1 MKNSQGKVKNF
12 IKKNAIYFVLVL
24 CVVAIGFSIVLAL
37 TNKEEENPI
46 QSNIINAVNENNV
59 SAVDTTPV
67 EEIVE
72 KDIKPTTKEITYILP
87 VANSTRIEDYSSTV
101 VFNSTLNRYSSHRA
115 VDFFAPEG
123 TLVVS
128 VADGTVESVETTLL
142 TGTTIVVNHGNGVK
156 SIYNSVLD
164 GDSVTVGQKI
174 SQGSV
179 IGEVSVSN
187 RQESKEG
194 AHLHFSMT
202 KNDQVVDPS
211 IYLTFLE
218 K

>member
-12 IKKNAIYFVLVL
+12 IKKNAIYFVLGL

-37 TNKEEENPI
+37 TNKEEENLI
-46 QSNIINAVNENNV
+46 QSNIINAVNENDV

-72 KDIKPTTKEITYILP
+72 KEIKPTVKEITYILP
-87 VANSTRIEDYSSTV
+87 VNNYTRIEDYSSTV
-101 VFNSTLNRYSSHRA
+101 VFNSTLKRYSSHQA

-123 TLVVS
+123 TPVLAVT
-128 VADGTVESVETTLL
+128 DGTIESVETTIL
-142 TGTTIVVNHGNGVK
+142 TGTTIVINHGNGVK
-156 SIYNSVLD
+156 SIYNSLLD
-164 GDSVTVGQKI
+164 GDSVSVGQKV
-174 SQGSV
+174 SQGNV

-194 AHLHFSMT
+194 AHLHFSMM
-202 KNDQVVDPS
+202 KDNQVVDPS
-211 IYLTFLE
+211 NYLTFLE